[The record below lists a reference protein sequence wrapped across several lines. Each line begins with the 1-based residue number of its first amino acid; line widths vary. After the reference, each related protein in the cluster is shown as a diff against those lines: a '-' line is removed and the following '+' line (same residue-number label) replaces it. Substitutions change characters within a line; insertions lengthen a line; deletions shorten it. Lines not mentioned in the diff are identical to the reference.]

1 MKNTQDKNATVKYVD
16 INWKPDKSLKIPLYS
31 QIVSYFSEKIE
42 KGDWITGQYIPPQ
55 RKLAQMFE
63 VNRSTVW
70 EAMQE
75 LSALGLT
82 EGNYGKGTMI
92 VNDTW
97 EMLISNSSLNWHSYI
112 DKGSFYANLDHVQKI
127 NQLEYQKDIIRLGT
141 GEISSDLI
149 PAKELSS
156 LMSKIPAK
164 DLALS
169 YPHPLGLLEL
179 REALCSYLEK
189 EKGIITDPSCIM
201 ITSGALQALQLI
213 SVCIVPPHSSA
224 YIESPSYIKS
234 LNVFQSAGT
243 VLEGIPMDS
252 AGIMPWIISKNL
264 EIGKT
269 ILYTIP
275 TLQNPTGKI
284 MTAERRD
291 EVLRYCRANRIPII
305 EDDVLGDLW
314 YDERPPKPIKAHDSK
329 GSVIY
334 VGSCSK
340 TLSPGLRVG
349 WIVGPESV
357 IQRIADIKMQMDYG
371 TSTLSQQAFTH
382 CLNSGLYEKHLLK
395 LRKELKKRRDF
406 TLDILNEY
414 YSDLA
419 VWDKPEGSYYVWLK
433 LKGNI
438 STKKIFETALKE
450 NLLINPGEMYDFAEN
465 RCIRISYAYETT
477 DKLKD
482 GLIRLA
488 DIIKS
493 M

>member
-1 MKNTQDKNATVKYVD
+1 MNNRNDNKSTIKYVE
-16 INWKPDKSLKIPLYS
+16 INWKPDKTSKIPLYS

-42 KGDWITGQYIPPQ
+42 KGDWISGQYIPPQ
-55 RKLAQMFE
+55 RKLSQLFD

-82 EGNYGKGTMI
+82 EGNYGKGTLI

-127 NQLEYQKDIIRLGT
+127 NQLEYRPDIVRLGT
-141 GEISSDLI
+141 GELSSELI
-149 PAKELSS
+149 PAKEISA
-156 LMSKIPAK
+156 LMSRISSKKIFFN
-164 DLALS
+164 
-169 YPHPLGLLEL
+169 YPQPLGLPEL

-189 EKGIITDPSCIM
+189 EKGIVTSPECIM

-252 AGIMPWIISKNL
+252 SGIMPWIISRNF
-264 EIGKT
+264 EIGHT

-275 TLQNPTGKI
+275 TFQNPTGKI

-314 YDERPPKPIKAHDSK
+314 YDERPPKPIKANDTK

-340 TLSPGLRVG
+340 SLAPGLRVG

-357 IQRIADIKMQMDYG
+357 IQRLADKKMQMDYG
-371 TSTLSQQAFTH
+371 TSTVSQQILTE
-382 CLNSGLYEKHLLK
+382 CLNSGLYDSHLEK

-406 TLDILNEY
+406 TLNILEKY
-414 YSDLA
+414 YSDIA
-419 VWDKPEGSYYVWLK
+419 TWEKPSGSYYVWLK
-433 LKGNI
+433 LKGNV
-438 STKKIFETALKE
+438 STRKIFEKALEE
-450 NLLINPGEMYDFAEN
+450 NLLINPGEMYDFREN
-465 RCIRISYAYETT
+465 RCIRLSYVYEPL
-477 DKLKD
+477 DKLKN

-488 DIIKS
+488 EIIRS
-493 M
+493 L